1 MKVFKFLMAG
11 VVAGTMLASCG
22 GSNPPFERVTKAEL
36 DTVNFI
42 VLVDFYLFNFII

>member
-22 GSNPPFERVTKAEL
+22 GSNPPFESV
-36 DTVNFI
+36 
-42 VLVDFYLFNFII
+42 YLLYMPIL